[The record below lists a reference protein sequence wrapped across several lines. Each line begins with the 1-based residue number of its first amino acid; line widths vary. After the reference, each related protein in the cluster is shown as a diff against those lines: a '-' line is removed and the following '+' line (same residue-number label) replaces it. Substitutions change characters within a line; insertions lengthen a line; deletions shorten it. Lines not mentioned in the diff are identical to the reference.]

1 MWTISTRIRDV
12 NDVNAMINFNI
23 VFELV
28 KWGSM
33 WKVQTEREMNVLLR
47 NQKSECNGNVDWRVF
62 N

>member
-12 NDVNAMINFNI
+12 NDVNAMININI

-33 WKVQTEREMNVLLR
+33 LRVQTEREMNVLLR
-47 NQKSECNGNVDWRVF
+47 NQKSECNGNVDWRAF